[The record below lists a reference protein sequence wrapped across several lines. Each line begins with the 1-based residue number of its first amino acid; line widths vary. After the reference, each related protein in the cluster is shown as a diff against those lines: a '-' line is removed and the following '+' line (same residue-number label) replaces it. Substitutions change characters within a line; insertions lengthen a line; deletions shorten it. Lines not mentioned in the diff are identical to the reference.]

1 MEPED
6 IRELAETAVAWI
18 PERAPVSAFAEVLD
32 HAIGA
37 ENFETLSASVAILSR
52 LLRSG
57 EACLNNADRIAISKA
72 FRLDSG
78 IEDSGQ
84 DESDRPPSKAFR
96 LDH

>member
-6 IRELAETAVAWI
+6 IRGLAETAVAWF
-18 PERAPVSAFAEVLD
+18 PDRAPVSAFAEVME

-37 ENFETLSASVAILSR
+37 ENVETLSASIAILSR

-57 EACLNNADRIAISKA
+57 EACLSVADRIAISKA

-78 IEDSGQ
+78 ID
-84 DESDRPPSKAFR
+84 
-96 LDH
+96 